1 MYVQANPEKSGEII
15 KTWNIKKKKIDNHDE
30 RNFQD
35 RSITFI
41 LV

>member
-15 KTWNIKKKKIDNHDE
+15 KTWNIKKKIDNHDK

-41 LV
+41 LL